1 MSSGQGKFREKVKS
15 LGLKLEIVSL
25 PQSTKT
31 AVEAAQAI
39 GCQLGQIAKSIIFK
53 TESGKPV
60 LAITGGANRVDEKK
74 LEKILGEKI
83 EKADAEFVKQ
93 KTGFAI
99 GGVPPFGHQKK
110 ITTFIDKDLFNFS
123 EIWAAA
129 GDSFSVFKTTARDL
143 VKISGARVIEVK

>member
-1 MSSGQGKFREKVKS
+1 MSSGQEKFREKVKS

-39 GCQLGQIAKSIIFK
+39 GCQVAQIAKSIVFK
-53 TESGKPV
+53 TAGGKPILV
-60 LAITGGANRVDEKK
+60 IVSGVNRVDEEK
-74 LEKILGEKI
+74 LGRILGDKVQ
-83 EKADAEFVKQ
+83 KADADFVRTE
-93 KTGFAI
+93 TGFVI
-99 GGVPPFGHQKK
+99 GGVPPFGHKKK

-129 GDSFSVFKTTARDL
+129 GDSFSVFKTTASEL
-143 VKISGARVIEVK
+143 LRVSRAETIEVK

>member
-39 GCQLGQIAKSIIFK
+39 GCQVAQIAKSIVFK
-53 TESGKPV
+53 TAGGKPILV
-60 LAITGGANRVDEKK
+60 IVSGVNRVDEEK
-74 LEKILGEKI
+74 LGRILGDKVQ
-83 EKADAEFVKQ
+83 KADADFVRTE
-93 KTGFAI
+93 TGFVI
-99 GGVPPFGHQKK
+99 GGVPPFGHKKK

-129 GDSFSVFKTTARDL
+129 GDSFSVFKTTASDL